1 MRGVVF
7 SKSLDFKRVQDPS
20 SVFNREGKENGGEGG
35 KKGYIYSS
43 FRNFLVQSVL
53 LVNEHNTA
61 QRSSYTTNRHLM
73 NEEPRD
79 KIVYTR

>member
-1 MRGVVF
+1 VKSVADAGGV
-7 SKSLDFKRVQDPS
+7 L
-20 SVFNREGKENGGEGG
+20 NMGGKENGGEGG

-61 QRSSYTTNRHLM
+61 QPSSYTTSRHLM

-79 KIVYTR
+79 NIVYTR